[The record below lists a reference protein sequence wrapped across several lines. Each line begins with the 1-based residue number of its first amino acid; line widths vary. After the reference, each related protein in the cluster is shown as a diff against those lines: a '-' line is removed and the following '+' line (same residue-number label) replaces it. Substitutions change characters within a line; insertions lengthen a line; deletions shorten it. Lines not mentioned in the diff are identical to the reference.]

1 MTATRTDVHRPS
13 ALVTENYDFAYA
25 YDSRPEWGD
34 GGERIAMVN
43 HYLEQGYRFG
53 GVSGGGCD
61 HCGNQN
67 LRYIAV
73 LLHQP
78 SRTMI
83 RVGETCLDN
92 RFSVA
97 TAEFQKLRLESK
109 LNRERATRAQRV
121 ETFLAANPALVPLT
135 ERPQSE
141 IVAASEFLS
150 DIGDKILQ
158 GKELSERQIEAA
170 IRVHAQQ
177 IEFAQRKAARAAEEQ
192 AAKDAGLIEPAP
204 TGKAVV
210 TGTVLSTKLQE
221 SQYGNTWKML
231 VKDDRGF
238 KVWCSIPAAIADA
251 AKDMRVTFSITL
263 EPSKDDPYFSFGKR
277 PTKAAFLTEEA

>member
-1 MTATRTDVHRPS
+1 MTRTDVHRPS
-13 ALVTENYDFAYA
+13 ALVTEDYEFAYA

-34 GGERIAMVN
+34 GGERIAIVN
-43 HYLEQGYRFG
+43 SYLERGYRFG

-73 LLHQP
+73 LTHEP
-78 SRTMI
+78 TRTLI

-92 RFSVA
+92 RFSLA
-97 TAEFQKLRLESK
+97 TAEFQTLRTQAK
-109 LNRERATRAQRV
+109 LNREQATRAERV
-121 ETFLAANPALVPLT
+121 ARFLADNPALVPLT
-135 ERPQSE
+135 ERPRSE
-141 IVAASEFLS
+141 VVAGSEFLS

-158 GKELSERQIEAA
+158 GVELSPRQIEAA

-177 IEFAQRKAARAAEEQ
+177 IEFAQRKAARDAEEA
-192 AAKDAGLIEPAP
+192 AAKAAGLIEPAP
-204 TGKAVV
+204 TGKTVV
-210 TGTVLSTKLQE
+210 TGTVLTTKLQE

-238 KVWCSIPAAIADA
+238 KVWCSIPVAIADA

-277 PTKAAFLTEEA
+277 PTQAAFLTDGA